1 MLRRILAAFTFLI
14 LFGIAG
20 PMAANGPTYPNKPIH
35 LIVAY
40 PPGGATDIIGR
51 LLAEVLG
58 NRLGQRIIVENR
70 GGASGMEGARYAARS
85 APDGYTLLYGS
96 TTSIVTSPPV
106 IMKSPYSGRTDFE
119 PITAFGRIDGL
130 LVVPANSKYRT
141 SQELADA
148 LKANPGKLNYGTIGP
163 GSMSHLSGELFL
175 RVVGAKATPVA
186 YKGPPAAVS
195 ALVAGEID
203 FLFDSIAGSGAL
215 VDAGR
220 LRALGVATNKR
231 LPQLPDVP
239 TLTEAG
245 LKLVIGVWLGLFAP
259 KGTPRPILD
268 QWAQYARDY
277 FRDADVRSKMLARGV
292 EPIPSTPQEFA
303 RQIAADEALWWPL
316 IKSLNIQA

>member
-1 MLRRILAAFTFLI
+1 MIAASIASMLGTQLHAQGGSDYPRRPVTLI
-14 LFGIAG
+14 FPFPAG
-20 PMAANGPTYPNKPIH
+20 SVGDPE
-35 LIVAY
+35 L
-40 PPGGATDIIGR
+40 R
-51 LLAEVLG
+51 ELG
-58 NRLGQRIIVENR
+58 NFMQKATGQPLVMDYRA
-70 GGASGMEGARYAARS
+70 GASGTIGTQLAQRA